1 MEWGR
6 EMMVRTLNLNNSGRE
21 LGVLTGL
28 IVLKNK
34 KVQE

>member
-6 EMMVRTLNLNNSGRE
+6 VMMYKTINLNNSGRE

-28 IVLKNK
+28 IVLKK
-34 KVQE
+34 KEVRG